1 MDRRVWQV
9 VVTLVCLV
17 VASALMPGCASR
29 KPGAAG
35 TAGSGSGASGGS
47 GATSGGTAGTG
58 GLAGSGAGGSGG
70 AHGTA
75 GAGHDGA
82 GTNGSG
88 PGAGVMLA
96 GTVIPALPTPGSFS
110 ESAALRD
117 IHFEFDQYRIR
128 PEAGRALED
137 NARWLKAHAGA
148 VLLIEGHADER
159 GTNEYNLALAE
170 RRAGAARDYLINLGV
185 ARTRINVVS
194 YGEERPVCADR
205 TENCWAQNRR
215 AHFLVRP

>member
-1 MDRRVWQV
+1 MDRRVRRV
-9 VVTLVCLV
+9 VVTLVCV
-17 VASALMPGCASR
+17 VMASAWVSGCASR
-29 KPGAAG
+29 KGGPAG
-35 TAGSGSGASGGS
+35 MAGSGSGESGGS
-47 GATSGGTAGTG
+47 TTG
-58 GLAGSGAGGSGG
+58 GLAGGGAAGSAGAAGAGRGASGAGADGRGAADGS
-70 AHGTA
+70 
-75 GAGHDGA
+75 
-82 GTNGSG
+82 
-88 PGAGVMLA
+88 GVMLA
-96 GTVIPALPTPGSFS
+96 GTVIPALPSPSGFS

-117 IHFEFDQYRIR
+117 IHFDFDQYRIR

-148 VLLIEGHADER
+148 ILLIEGHADER

-170 RRAGAARDYLINLGV
+170 RRAGAARDYLIALGV

-205 TENCWAQNRR
+205 LESCWAQNRR

>member
-9 VVTLVCLV
+9 VVTMLVCLV
-17 VASALMPGCASR
+17 VASAAMTGCASR
-29 KPGAAG
+29 KAG
-35 TAGSGSGASGGS
+35 SAGMVGSGSGGSGGS
-47 GATSGGTAGTG
+47 GGATDGAG
-58 GLAGSGAGGSGG
+58 AGSGAGSAGTLAGS
-70 AHGTA
+70 A
-75 GAGHDGA
+75 GAGRDGA
-82 GTNGSG
+82 GTDGGG
-88 PGAGVMLA
+88 PGAGQGLMFA
-96 GTVIPALPTPGSFS
+96 GTVIPALPSPSGFS

-117 IHFEFDQYRIR
+117 IHFDFDQYRIR

-137 NARWLKAHAGA
+137 NARWLKANGGA

-170 RRAGAARDYLINLGV
+170 RRAGAARDYLIALGV

-205 TENCWAQNRR
+205 TESCWAQNRR

>member
-17 VASALMPGCASR
+17 VATALMSGCASR
-29 KPGAAG
+29 KPGSAG
-35 TAGSGSGASGGS
+35 MTGSGSGASGGS
-47 GATSGGTAGTG
+47 GGATSGGPG
-58 GLAGSGAGGSGG
+58 GAGGSGG
-70 AHGTA
+70 TLGTA
-75 GAGHDGA
+75 GAGRDGAGTDGA

-128 PEAGRALED
+128 PDAGRALED
-137 NARWLKAHAGA
+137 NARWLKAHVGA